1 MTLKLLFPAIA
12 ALIATGCSNPYD
24 FATQKMQAQNQ
35 PYANPQGYGAYGYPA
50 PQQIG
55 YAQPQYNYQNNYQM
69 NYQTNYQ
76 APYTP
81 QYQGAARLGL
91 RGGQAQAY
99 PGYQNQAYQQQGY
112 PQQNYQ
118 RQNHQNRGYQRRG
131 GTPPRSLINLNYETL
146 NFFEA
151 PLAKEI
157 GDTTFL
163 LRGRVDTPLSYS
175 FENDNDLDAS
185 VEGNFQISAETQLPN
200 RITIGALYAGR
211 GIENNGVDY
220 DDQLAAFAG
229 GSWGTVF
236 GGNVSNLVFENTRR
250 KRGVSTLELEG
261 SNTLGTL
268 AKWSGGYQGRYGP
281 AIISGLIDE
290 DENYDIGVT
299 LQRPLGNKDYRL
311 SARHNTGQFTATDG
325 FTKIDTRAVSAV
337 GEYVYG
343 STRYDIGAGYE
354 ELENGQDQADR
365 WFASAGINTKKG
377 VWSLSAEGHI
387 GEIDGKSEKSALLG
401 VRYDIARGLA
411 ATAALDYQDRV
422 VAIDGVNYINTKDT
436 RGVVAL
442 SYGF

>member
-1 MTLKLLFPAIA
+1 MTLKSLLPALA
-12 ALIATGCSNPYD
+12 ALGAFIVTGCSNPYD
-24 FATQKMQAQNQ
+24 FATQKMQAGHHPTSQ
-35 PYANPQGYGAYGYPA
+35 AYPA
-50 PQQIG
+50 P
-55 YAQPQYNYQNNYQM
+55 YAQPYSPPQHGR
-69 NYQTNYQ
+69 
-76 APYTP
+76 APSY
-81 QYQGAARLGL
+81 GAERLGL
-91 RGGQAQAY
+91 RGPQGPAYQTQEYQGQSYQGRGY
-99 PGYQNQAYQQQGY
+99 VNQGYQGQGY
-112 PQQNYQ
+112 QTQ
-118 RQNHQNRGYQRRG
+118 GYQRPNTQYGRHQSRRYRTN
-131 GTPPRSLINLNYETL
+131 GTPPPRSLINLNYETL

-211 GIENNGVDY
+211 GIENNGVEY
-220 DDQLAAFAG
+220 DDQVAAFAG

-261 SNTLGTL
+261 SNTLGKL

-281 AIISGLIDE
+281 MVVSGLIDE
-290 DENYDIGVT
+290 DDNYDIGLSV
-299 LQRPLGNKDYRL
+299 QRPMGNKDYRL
-311 SARHNTGQFTATDG
+311 SARHNTGQFTAADG
-325 FTKIDTRAVSAV
+325 FTEIDTSAVSAV

-354 ELENGQDQADR
+354 ELENGDDQADR
-365 WFASAGINTKKG
+365 WFTSAGINTKKG
-377 VWSLSAEGHI
+377 PWSFSAEGHY
-387 GEIDGKSEKSALLG
+387 GEIDGKEEKSALIG

-411 ATAALDYQDRV
+411 ATAALDYQDRQIT
-422 VAIDGVNYINTKDT
+422 IDGVNYINTKDT